1 MNEIEKICKEI
12 QCPHFVVWNFGY
24 GDCISCKL
32 QGESYDIESVIFIA
46 IGIAFMYVGIRICRD
61 VWLAH
66 EWLLVFAIGLC
77 FVFMAIKQL
86 M

>member
-1 MNEIEKICKEI
+1 MLAVLSI
-12 QCPHFVVWNFGY
+12 
-24 GDCISCKL
+24 
-32 QGESYDIESVIFIA
+32 IFIA

-61 VWLAH
+61 LWFGH

-86 M
+86 MEL

>member
-1 MNEIEKICKEI
+1 MS
-12 QCPHFVVWNFGY
+12 VVLS
-24 GDCISCKL
+24 I
-32 QGESYDIESVIFIA
+32 IFIA
-46 IGIAFMYVGIRICRD
+46 IGIAFMYVGIRFCRY

-86 M
+86 MEVYVCL

>member
-1 MNEIEKICKEI
+1 MSIVLSII
-12 QCPHFVVWNFGY
+12 
-24 GDCISCKL
+24 I
-32 QGESYDIESVIFIA
+32 IA

-61 VWLAH
+61 LWHAH
-66 EWLLVFAIGLC
+66 EGLLVFAIGLC